1 MLCLN
6 INDIVIMTGKGVDN
20 RYIIHDISKFEA
32 IPLLQNSVL
41 DDCLMIYKKMHIQLI
56 NI

>member
-6 INDIVIMTGKGVDN
+6 SSDIVIMTGKGVDN

-32 IPLLQNSVL
+32 IPLLENSVL
-41 DDCLMIYKKMHIQLI
+41 DI
-56 NI
+56 